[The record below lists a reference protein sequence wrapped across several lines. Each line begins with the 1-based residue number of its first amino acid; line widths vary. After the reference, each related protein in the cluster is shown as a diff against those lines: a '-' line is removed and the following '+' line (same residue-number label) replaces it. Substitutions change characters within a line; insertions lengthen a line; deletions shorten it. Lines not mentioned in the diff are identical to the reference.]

1 MVSRSPRN
9 IKRRLVGLAFLIGA
23 LSFLSLP
30 AALGASPPPPSH
42 AGAYLSHTGKKGP
55 SLNVS
60 LGKDGTA
67 TVTQDPG
74 SGTSTLFGHWTEDG
88 ANLKV
93 TFFPE
98 DGKPAPPPM
107 IFQPT
112 KDGLQA
118 ITWDHALW
126 GAKAPPPMQKA
137 SKVKSSYWFT
147 TIR

>member
-1 MVSRSPRN
+1 MVVRSTRN
-9 IKRRLVGLAFLIGA
+9 IKRRLAGLGILAGA
-23 LSFLSLP
+23 VFFLSLP
-30 AALGASPPPPSH
+30 AALADSPPRPTY

-67 TVTQDPG
+67 TVTEDPG
-74 SGTSTLFGHWTEDG
+74 SGTSTLFGHWTDEG
-88 ANLKV
+88 ANVKV
-93 TFFPE
+93 TFYSE
-98 DGKPAPPPM
+98 DGKPAPSPM
-107 IFQPT
+107 VFQRT

-126 GAKAPPPMQKA
+126 GAKVPPPMRKA